1 MTPEEII
8 DMARQAGLW
17 ETRHSVEMA
26 IGGVSELED
35 FAKLVAKK
43 EREECALACN
53 KAVGSPSMYYTHD
66 EAAFAHG
73 IKNLCQKLIRQRNK
87 Q

>member
-1 MTPEEII
+1 MTQDEII
-8 DMARQAGLW
+8 
-17 ETRHSVEMA
+17 EMA
-26 IGGVSELED
+26 IQGHASTRD
-35 FAKLVAKK
+35 AIRWAMRQ